1 MPKSNSLIGVDIGT
15 SHTKIVAINKSK
27 KTYALERY
35 AILPSKGLASNILS
49 DDEKQ
54 FKDAVNYLKVILKD
68 SGFTQKN
75 VIGVI
80 PEHRIFSKVIT
91 MPIIEG
97 KAFHEAVEWEAEQH
111 LPHSVSDVYLKYK
124 ILAENVELKRD
135 KKSDIV
141 AAIKGKSQENAKGT
155 MDILLVA
162 SPKTM
167 IDKYLKFYK
176 EAELELDAMEPA
188 SLACIRSLIPEEEP
202 VSTIIIDYGYENA
215 NLFVIVDNHL
225 QFVRTINFGVL
236 SLIRAI
242 SQQLEFSHLQAA
254 DYLFTY
260 GMSDDELNGKIKA
273 AIEPVVKIVVDEIEK
288 TRKYIEG
295 RLHTD
300 SSNTD
305 KKIKRVILSGG
316 GALIPNLMV
325 YFIQEVNL
333 QVEYADPWKKVDL
346 SQVGNVQFLESIGP
360 LLSASLGA
368 GLKED

>member
-1 MPKSNSLIGVDIGT
+1 
-15 SHTKIVAINKSK
+15 
-27 KTYALERY
+27 
-35 AILPSKGLASNILS
+35 
-49 DDEKQ
+49 
-54 FKDAVNYLKVILKD
+54 
-68 SGFTQKN
+68 
-75 VIGVI
+75 
-80 PEHRIFSKVIT
+80 
-91 MPIIEG
+91 
-97 KAFHEAVEWEAEQH
+97 
-111 LPHSVSDVYLKYK
+111 
-124 ILAENVELKRD
+124 
-135 KKSDIV
+135 
-141 AAIKGKSQENAKGT
+141 
-155 MDILLVA
+155 
-162 SPKTM
+162 
-167 IDKYLKFYK
+167 
-176 EAELELDAMEPA
+176 MEPA

-346 SQVGNVQFLESIGP
+346 SQVGNVQFLESIG
-360 LLSASLGA
+360 
-368 GLKED
+368 